1 MDDGKGTIHVVI
13 GNAGYPLGT
22 EGFSSKYGNW
32 SLRHV
37 NAYGHLR
44 ISSSP
49 SEMRAQFVLNE
60 NGNVYDEFVVVPWG
74 ESQEAN
80 T

>member
-1 MDDGKGTIHVVI
+1 
-13 GNAGYPLGT
+13 
-22 EGFSSKYGNW
+22 
-32 SLRHV
+32 
-37 NAYGHLR
+37 
-44 ISSSP
+44 
-49 SEMRAQFVLNE
+49 MRAQFVLNE